1 MGINTCNWDDL
12 DTGWELSASSSEFG
26 IELPC
31 SISHGVRHI
40 NKKIIKSTWYPH
52 NTYHVPIKV
61 RQQTHG
67 RPWNSTYFTS
77 TLQQTGRTRDCRK

>member
-1 MGINTCNWDDL
+1 MGINTRNWDGL

-40 NKKIIKSTWYPH
+40 NKKIIKIYMISPQHLPCSNQSKATD
-52 NTYHVPIKV
+52 
-61 RQQTHG
+61 
-67 RPWNSTYFTS
+67 
-77 TLQQTGRTRDCRK
+77 TREAAKQYILY